1 MATKASGPKPSPTEF
16 TSFMAD
22 LTARKGQLSRRL
34 QQVAQFVVNNPEDV
48 AIYTIVE
55 LARQADVQPST
66 ITRFAK
72 EMGFAGF
79 NGLQSVFRQRLL
91 GPRMTYAQR
100 MKSFADAPRPT
111 KLKVLHLEE
120 PSLVF
125 DTFVQA
131 AMDTLIRLRDDVDR
145 AELQGFVDVLA
156 GSGAVHVVGARG
168 AYGVAAYCTY
178 SLARVGKRAHLI
190 DNVGSMRE
198 QQLAAVDVDD
208 VVLVLT
214 FDDYTPETIE
224 IAEAAH
230 RKGRTLLVITDNELS
245 PVASL
250 GTHTLFVKEAR
261 LGHFR
266 SQVPAMVLCQSII
279 ISLGKLI
286 DRS

>member
-1 MATKASGPKPSPTEF
+1 MATTRGSGPRPSPTEF
-16 TSFMAD
+16 TTFMD
-22 LTARKGQLSRRL
+22 ELTERQGQLSRRL

-100 MKSFADAPRPT
+100 MKSFADAPRPSNSR
-111 KLKVLHLEE
+111 VLHLEE

-131 AMDTLIRLRDDVDR
+131 AMDTLLRLRDDVDR
-145 AELQGFVDVLA
+145 SELQGLVDALA

-168 AYGVAAYCTY
+168 ADGVAAYCT
-178 SLARVGKRAHLI
+178 
-190 DNVGSMRE
+190 
-198 QQLAAVDVDD
+198 
-208 VVLVLT
+208 
-214 FDDYTPETIE
+214 
-224 IAEAAH
+224 
-230 RKGRTLLVITDNELS
+230 
-245 PVASL
+245 
-250 GTHTLFVKEAR
+250 
-261 LGHFR
+261 
-266 SQVPAMVLCQSII
+266 
-279 ISLGKLI
+279 
-286 DRS
+286 

>member
-1 MATKASGPKPSPTEF
+1 MADQTKDIPPAIEF
-16 TSFMAD
+16 ATFMAE
-22 LTARKGQLSRRL
+22 LTERESKLSRRL
-34 QQVAQFVVNNPEDV
+34 QQVARFFVNNPEDV
-48 AIYTIVE
+48 AIHTIVE
-55 LARQADVQPST
+55 LARQAGVQPSA

-79 NGLQSVFRQRLL
+79 NSLQSVFRQRLL
-91 GPRMTYAQR
+91 GPRMTYDER
-100 MKSFADAPRPT
+100 MKSFADAPRPS
-111 KLKVLHLEE
+111 KSRVLHLDE

-131 AMDTLIRLRDDVDR
+131 AMDTLIRLREDVDR
-145 AELQGFVDVLA
+145 LQLQGFVDVLA
-156 GSGAVHVVGARG
+156 KSGAVHILGARG
-168 AYGVAAYCTY
+168 AYGVATYCYY
-178 SLARVGKRAHLI
+178 SLSRVGKRAHLI

-198 QQLAAVDVDD
+198 QQLAAVDAND
-208 VVLVLT
+208 VLLVLT

-224 IAEAAH
+224 IAQTAH
-230 RKGRTLLVITDNELS
+230 QKGRTLLVITDNELS
-245 PVASL
+245 PVARL

-286 DRS
+286 ERA